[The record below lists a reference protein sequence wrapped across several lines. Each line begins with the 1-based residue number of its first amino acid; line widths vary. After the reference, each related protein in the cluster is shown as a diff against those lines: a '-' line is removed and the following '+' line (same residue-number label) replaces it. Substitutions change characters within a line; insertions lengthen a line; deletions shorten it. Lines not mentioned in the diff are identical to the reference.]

1 MTRYGAM
8 TKPLRS
14 PVVGYNH
21 NLRYRGRLFHVQTE
35 DSGPVNPHVFTHL
48 FYEGTILASKK
59 LQYDA
64 SAHED
69 VVKVRMQQ
77 LHKSMMREL
86 TLGDHDQRVTA
97 FFAAR
102 GQEAFS
108 EPAPPRA
115 PAPAAVPPAA
125 AAAVSPPSSQPP
137 SQVVAGE
144 LLGVPVAT
152 PTPPVTPAVVQVSG
166 VVAGSIDNGAAR
178 RPAPAPAAAT
188 PPGAKGSPRPVVMV
202 KPTAMKRPPMVFSSS
217 ADGVVVQRSV
227 VVAVGGPAPAA
238 PQPVPASADA
248 TLRVR
253 PAAVIGEAGQTAP
266 PPASQTMADPA
277 PVARGRAPAG
287 AENAFTDLVT
297 DKSLDDVI
305 LEYLSDDNEPPERR

>member
-35 DSGPVNPHVFTHL
+35 DSGPVNAHVFTHL
-48 FYEGTILASKK
+48 FYEGTILSSKK

-64 SAHED
+64 ESHED
-69 VVKVRMQQ
+69 AVKVQMQQ

-86 TLGDHDQRVTA
+86 TAGDHDQRVIA

-108 EPAPPRA
+108 EPAPVRA
-115 PAPAAVPPAA
+115 QAPWRQPLLARRLRRRLRCIAGCRRRAVGRAGDRAA
-125 AAAVSPPSSQPP
+125 APQ
-137 SQVVAGE
+137 
-144 LLGVPVAT
+144 LGVP
-152 PTPPVTPAVVQVSG
+152 VVQVSG
-166 VVAGSIDNGAAR
+166 VVAGSIDNGGAR
-178 RPAPAPAAAT
+178 RPAPAAAAIPPAAKAT
-188 PPGAKGSPRPVVMV
+188 PRPVVVV

-227 VVAVGGPAPAA
+227 VVAVGNPAPGA
-238 PQPVPASADA
+238 PQVQISSEPTA
-248 TLRVR
+248 RIR
-253 PAAVIGEAGQTAP
+253 PAAGVGVPAGQAP
-266 PPASQTMADPA
+266 PPHASQTMADPA
-277 PVARGRAPAG
+277 PVARGRAPSG
-287 AENAFTDLVT
+287 TENAFSDLVS
-297 DKSLDDVI
+297 DKSRDEVI
-305 LEYLSDDNEPPERR
+305 LEYLSDDNDTPERR

>member
-48 FYEGTILASKK
+48 FFEGTILASKK

-64 SAHED
+64 ESHED
-69 VVKVRMQQ
+69 TVRVQMQQ

-86 TLGDHDQRVTA
+86 TLGGHDQRVIA

-108 EPAPPRA
+108 EPAPARPA
-115 PAPAAVPPAA
+115 AEPAPPAPAGTPVPAEAVETAPIVAG
-125 AAAVSPPSSQPP
+125 PP

-144 LLGVPVAT
+144 LSVAPVTAPPPPVAA
-152 PTPPVTPAVVQVSG
+152 PVVQVSG
-166 VVAGSIDNGAAR
+166 VVAGSIDNGAVR
-178 RPAPAPAAAT
+178 RPAPAAVPPAA
-188 PPGAKGSPRPVVMV
+188 KGTPRPVVMV
-202 KPTAMKRPPMVFSSS
+202 RPTAMKRPPMVFSSS

-227 VVAVGGPAPAA
+227 VVSVGGPAPAA
-238 PQPVPASADA
+238 APAAADA
-248 TLRVR
+248 TARIR
-253 PAAVIGEAGQTAP
+253 PAAVIGDAGPVAP
-266 PPASQTMADPA
+266 PHAAQTMADQA
-277 PVARGRAPAG
+277 PVARGREPTG
-287 AENAFTDLVT
+287 GENAFSDLVS
-297 DKSLDDVI
+297 DKSLDEVI
-305 LEYLSDDNEPPERR
+305 LEYLSDDNEPERR